1 MIYPKKINAKKSD
14 VIIRSLILASIL
26 LGIIF
31 VLINKIT
38 TPNIPWAALTNS
50 GIIYVWL
57 IVIYSVKKR
66 INIAGHS
73 LLQLF
78 AISILTLYIDY
89 RIGFRG
95 WSIEISIPIIIMI
108 ANIVMFILTI
118 ISYKKYIK
126 YGFCQLIIVL
136 FSMLPLIFIVNNSLK
151 NEVLSIIAVSISII
165 NLIFALIFAST
176 DIKEAVVRRF
186 HI

>member
-1 MIYPKKINAKKSD
+1 MIYPKKINVHKSD
-14 VIIRSLILASIL
+14 VIIRSLMLVSVM

-31 VLINKIT
+31 VIINSFT
-38 TPNIPWAALTNS
+38 TPSVPWAALTNS

-78 AISILTLYIDY
+78 AVSLLTFYIDY
-89 RIGFRG
+89 RIGFSG

-118 ISYKKYIK
+118 ISHKRYIK

-136 FSMLPLIFIVNNSLK
+136 FSMLPLIFIINNSLK

-165 NLIFALIFAST
+165 NFIFALIFAFT
-176 DIKEAVVRRF
+176 DIKEVIIRRF

>member
-1 MIYPKKINAKKSD
+1 MLYPKKINAKKSD
-14 VIIRSLILASIL
+14 IIIRSLILFSVI

-31 VLINKIT
+31 VAINRIT
-38 TPNIPWAALTNS
+38 TPNVPWAALTNS

-57 IVIYSVKKR
+57 IVIYSVKKK

-78 AISILTLYIDY
+78 AVSLLTLYIDY
-89 RIGFRG
+89 RIGFTG

-108 ANIVMFILTI
+108 ANIIMFILTI
-118 ISYKKYIK
+118 VSHKKYIK
-126 YGFCQLIIVL
+126 YGFCQIIIVL
-136 FSMLPLIFIVNNSLK
+136 FSMLPLIFIINNSLK

-165 NLIFALIFAST
+165 NLFFTLIFAT
-176 DIKEAVVRRF
+176 IDIKEVIIRRF